1 MFLAACASNAPLC
14 LTVPREEMPSP
25 PPEPISALGPG
36 DEIRVKF
43 RYWPDLNE
51 TQRIRP
57 DGKITLL
64 MVDDVQAAGLTP
76 MELDANLTKL
86 YADHIRDPNI
96 SVIAVNFVKM
106 AVYVGGDVREP
117 DYVNLIPGMTV
128 LQAIHSVGG
137 FMKKTAQ
144 YDNVIVV
151 RLANGKQYATSVDI
165 KRALSVYETDPF
177 YLAPGDVVFVP
188 RTKIDAVNQW
198 IEQNIENIVPEGLYY
213 SSPKTPWGWS
223 Q

>member
-1 MFLAACASNAPLC
+1 
-14 LTVPREEMPSP
+14 VPREEMPSP
-25 PPEPISALGPG
+25 APEPITALSPG
-36 DEIRVKF
+36 DQISVKF
-43 RYWPDLNE
+43 RYWPEMNE

-57 DGKITLL
+57 DGKVTLQ

-76 MELDANLTKL
+76 MELDANLTTL
-86 YADHIRDPNI
+86 YADHIKDPTI
-96 SVIAVNFVKM
+96 SVIAEDFAQM
-106 AVYVGGDVREP
+106 RVYVAGDVREP
-117 DYVNLIPGMTV
+117 DVVDLIPGMTV
-128 LQAIHSVGG
+128 LQAIHQVGG

-151 RLANGKQYATSVDI
+151 RYANGKRYATSVDL

-188 RTKIDAVNQW
+188 RTKIDALNQW
-198 IEQNIENIVPEGLYY
+198 VEQYLENLVPEGFNY
-213 SSPKTPWGWS
+213 SSPNTHYGWS